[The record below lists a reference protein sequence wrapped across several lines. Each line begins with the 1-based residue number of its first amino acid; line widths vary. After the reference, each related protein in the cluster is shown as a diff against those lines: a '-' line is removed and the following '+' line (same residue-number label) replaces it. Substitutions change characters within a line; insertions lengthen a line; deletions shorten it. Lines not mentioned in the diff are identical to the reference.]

1 MTSQP
6 DKERI
11 VIHLLPNVLR
21 NKDNQAM
28 IYGQQREYN
37 MKNIFLEKPYTKCGG
52 ETSPRPFSEKLKLS
66 ISLDEQSE
74 FLSASPS
81 GWLAQ

>member
-11 VIHLLPNVLR
+11 VIQLLPNVLR

-66 ISLDEQSE
+66 ISLDQQSE

-81 GWLAQ
+81 G